1 MAIPV
6 SDLRFFVEWKEV
18 IMIAV
23 SEVSEYKK
31 DGWNLIGI
39 AKPYGMDVTPF
50 GWDDRS

>member
-1 MAIPV
+1 MALPV
-6 SDLRFFVEWKEV
+6 VEWKEV

-39 AKPYGMDVTPF
+39 AKPYGMNGHAVWM
-50 GWDDRS
+50 GR